1 MAQVPRAERFP
12 IVTPVLWRPR
22 LQDDWSKGTSVN
34 ASRSGLLFQTDQPP
48 AVGTEVEVI
57 IALSWE
63 PDVAEHADVK
73 CSGHIARIDEGHPG
87 GPAAAST
94 IDSYSFLSTLQR
106 QGPLFF
112 KSLLLWLFAS

>member
-22 LQDDWSKGTSVN
+22 LQDDWSKGTGVN
-34 ASRSGLLFQTDQPP
+34 ASRSGLLFHTDQPL

-63 PDVAEHADVK
+63 AGVAEQADVK
-73 CSGHIARIDEGHPG
+73 CSGRIARTDEGYPG

-94 IDSYSFLSTLQR
+94 IDSYTFLSTHQR
-106 QGPLFF
+106 QGPNFS
-112 KSLLLWLFAS
+112 KSLILRLFAH